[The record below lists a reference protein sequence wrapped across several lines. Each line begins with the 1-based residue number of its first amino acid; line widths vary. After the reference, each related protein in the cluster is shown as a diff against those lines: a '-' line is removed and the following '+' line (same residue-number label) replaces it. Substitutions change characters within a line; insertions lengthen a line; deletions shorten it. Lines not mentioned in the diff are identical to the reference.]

1 MKKLTVFAQR
11 LQKVMQENNLNQKQ
25 LAKKVGV
32 QPATISAYLKNTDS
46 SDTKG
51 KNPSLSI
58 AISIAKEFNVSL
70 DWLCGLESGNGTNI
84 EEQDSKFISLRTILK
99 QIIFIYKAL
108 GHDICSTKEVWDEE
122 ALPFEPS
129 AIKIASIRF
138 VNCKVVG
145 FLENYVKLA
154 ELNSQ
159 GVLSNELF
167 DAGVNGI
174 LDKYKNDVLS
184 LYDNSIYDSLTR
196 AKLHAGIIDF
206 DDFEEVKTDD
216 GETTL

>member
-70 DWLCGLESGNGTNI
+70 DWLCGLES
-84 EEQDSKFISLRTILK
+84 
-99 QIIFIYKAL
+99 
-108 GHDICSTKEVWDEE
+108 
-122 ALPFEPS
+122 
-129 AIKIASIRF
+129 
-138 VNCKVVG
+138 
-145 FLENYVKLA
+145 
-154 ELNSQ
+154 
-159 GVLSNELF
+159 
-167 DAGVNGI
+167 
-174 LDKYKNDVLS
+174 
-184 LYDNSIYDSLTR
+184 
-196 AKLHAGIIDF
+196 
-206 DDFEEVKTDD
+206 
-216 GETTL
+216 